1 MCGRAAHLFKSG
13 TLEGVHTSRMKTRT
27 LSLLAALPL
36 FAALA
41 ISMAAAEDPPARRFD
56 WLAGHWCS
64 RTGGRLIEEHWLP
77 AAGDVALGIG
87 RTVQDGKT
95 ISFEFMR
102 IESRDGVTNYVAV
115 LGGQPATF
123 FRLTA
128 SGPDW
133 ARFEN
138 PQHDFPRRV
147 EYRRTAGGLLG
158 EIAGPGKNGK
168 ETVIPFEYRR
178 CAD

>member
-1 MCGRAAHLFKSG
+1 
-13 TLEGVHTSRMKTRT
+13 MKTRT
-27 LSLLAALPL
+27 ISLLAALPL

-41 ISMAAAEDPPARRFD
+41 MPMAAAEDPPARRFD
-56 WLAGHWCS
+56 WLTGRWCS
-64 RTGGRLIEEHWLP
+64 QTENRLIEEYWLP

-102 IESRDGVTNYVAV
+102 IESRDGLTNYIAV
-115 LGGQPATF
+115 LGGQPATS
-123 FRLTA
+123 FRLTS

-138 PQHDFPRRV
+138 PQHDFPQRV
-147 EYRRTAGGLLG
+147 EYRRTADGLHG

-168 ETVIPFEYRR
+168 ETVIPFRYRR